1 MLPRVFRAPASMLV
15 SFSAIDFTGPVR
27 PARSRVR
34 IMRATAS
41 YAPAIEHRL
50 SSPSLRMAPAL
61 TGSVPALLDG
71 ARWHHSCYPGA
82 ELPSSTALLDPHT
95 TPVSAAWLMAA
106 VSDPLRVSST
116 GRLMEEAA
124 RLRTVTAADRAVDVV
139 WEAEGGRAAP
149 GPASRPRIPAVT
161 APVLTIPA
169 VAPPTPNPAK
179 GR

>member
-71 ARWHHSCYPGA
+71 ARWYHSCCPGA
-82 ELPSSTALLDPHT
+82 ELPSSTALLDP
-95 TPVSAAWLMAA
+95 
-106 VSDPLRVSST
+106 
-116 GRLMEEAA
+116 
-124 RLRTVTAADRAVDVV
+124 RTVPAAERVVEAVRD
-139 WEAEGGRAAP
+139 AEGGREVP

-169 VAPPTPNPAK
+169 VAPSTPDPAK